1 MKNIGRIII
10 RLGIAVVTSALL
22 CSSLSAMT
30 TIDFQV
36 VDLRGV
42 PRFRDPVYLA
52 MRTRDDWMSF
62 AKLRGEDPP
71 QLPTVS
77 GQNVTPIPQ
86 APVSEIDFDKYSLL
100 VIGIGERT
108 GYSLSVEQVREM
120 GNELWVQFVVLRP
133 GKDGRAVRKCGSLG
147 DAEERSMDLW
157 QCNTETVSFGDTLL
171 AVAPT
176 ASSRYDA
183 GHDNSRVHQAPL
195 SQPGPDLC
203 FCVRYVA
210 GLGHLH
216 PPLA

>member
-1 MKNIGRIII
+1 
-10 RLGIAVVTSALL
+10 
-22 CSSLSAMT
+22 MT

-52 MRTRDDWMSF
+52 IRTRDDWMSF

-120 GNELWVQFVVLRP
+120 RNELWVQFVVLRP
-133 GKDGRAVRKCGSLG
+133 GKDCAVPQVSGHPYVTVLIPRK
-147 DAEERSMDLW
+147 
-157 QCNTETVSFGDTLL
+157 Q
-171 AVAPT
+171 
-176 ASSRYDA
+176 ASA
-183 GHDNSRVHQAPL
+183 LQ
-195 SQPGPDLC
+195 
-203 FCVRYVA
+203 
-210 GLGHLH
+210 
-216 PPLA
+216 